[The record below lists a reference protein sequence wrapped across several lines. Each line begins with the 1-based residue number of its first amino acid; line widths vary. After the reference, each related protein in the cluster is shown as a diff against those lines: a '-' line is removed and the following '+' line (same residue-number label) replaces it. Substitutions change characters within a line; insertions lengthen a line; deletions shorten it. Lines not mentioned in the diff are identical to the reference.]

1 MIMIL
6 AFNAA
11 LFTCFST
18 VTATLATQFQ
28 EIYGYDSLTLGL
40 LYLPIGGST
49 TIASIGGGFVADWNF
64 RRIAKKM
71 GVKIDRKRGMDRK
84 HLYLSFSSNRILET
98 NFKLRKTQ
106 TALRAI

>member
-1 MIMIL
+1 MIL
-6 AFNAA
+6 SFNAA

-18 VTATLATQFQ
+18 VTATLASQFG
-28 EIYGYDSLTLGL
+28 EIYGYDELTLGL

-71 GVKIDRKRGMDRK
+71 NINIDRKRGADSK
-84 HLYLSFSSNRILET
+84 HQSVFSVLRSRNR
-98 NFKLRKTQ
+98 
-106 TALRAI
+106 